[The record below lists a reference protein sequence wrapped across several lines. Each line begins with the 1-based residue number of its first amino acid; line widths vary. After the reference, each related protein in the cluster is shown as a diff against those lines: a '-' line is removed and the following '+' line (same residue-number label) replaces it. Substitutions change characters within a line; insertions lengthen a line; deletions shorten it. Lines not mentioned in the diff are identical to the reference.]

1 MSWAGTLF
9 AALIVALLFAMV
21 VIQAI
26 IAAQTVAI
34 KKAVNLA
41 LYDEQ
46 GYLRPRLR

>member
-1 MSWAGTLF
+1 MTWAGTLF
-9 AALIVALLFAMV
+9 VALIVALLFAMV
-21 VIQAI
+21 VLQAF

-46 GYLRPRLR
+46 GYLRAGLR